1 MIINFYFID
10 KFIMRVIFYSVTR
23 NIIIT
28 LKCLTSP
35 YRLRSMLDFFF
46 FALDQKHRNLF
57 AQIRNQ
63 RIVGIHVISLFGVFF
78 ALIAWQISDFMENR
92 NKQPQIFLSLSEC
105 ADGSYEFNSRK
116 LVNVWWSERVGIIML
131 MFQGM
136 QSHFVSNVFCHHPH
150 RGI

>member
-28 LKCLTSP
+28 MKCLTSP
-35 YRLRSMLDFFF
+35 YRLRTMLDFF
-46 FALDQKHRNLF
+46 FALDQKYRNLF

-63 RIVGIHVISLFGVFF
+63 RIVGIHHPMSSHFLVYFF
-78 ALIAWQISDFMENR
+78 AIIAWQISDFMENR
-92 NKQPQIFLSLSEC
+92 NKQPQIFLSLSEY

-116 LVNVWWSERVGIIML
+116 LVNV
-131 MFQGM
+131 
-136 QSHFVSNVFCHHPH
+136 
-150 RGI
+150 